1 MKIIFREVV
10 KSDEFLSLSSEDV
23 VKIISCN
30 DLAVPYE
37 EKVSK
42 QQLVIWIWIFCMEN
56 QLKEGGQVGIAL
68 GVLRYR
74 QG

>member
-1 MKIIFREVV
+1 MTIIFREVV
-10 KSDEFLSLSSEDV
+10 KSDEFLSLSSEEV

-42 QQLVIWIWIFCMEN
+42 LQ
-56 QLKEGGQVGIAL
+56 
-68 GVLRYR
+68 Y
-74 QG
+74 

>member
-1 MKIIFREVV
+1 MIGEVV

-37 EKVSK
+37 EKVTKKRVDLSGPPNINIDWGPQGK
-42 QQLVIWIWIFCMEN
+42 SLFP
-56 QLKEGGQVGIAL
+56 
-68 GVLRYR
+68 YR
-74 QG
+74 PIHPWVHDNT

>member
-1 MKIIFREVV
+1 MKTIFRDVV

-23 VKIISCN
+23 IKIISCN

-42 QQLVIWIWIFCMEN
+42 LQ
-56 QLKEGGQVGIAL
+56 
-68 GVLRYR
+68 Y
-74 QG
+74 